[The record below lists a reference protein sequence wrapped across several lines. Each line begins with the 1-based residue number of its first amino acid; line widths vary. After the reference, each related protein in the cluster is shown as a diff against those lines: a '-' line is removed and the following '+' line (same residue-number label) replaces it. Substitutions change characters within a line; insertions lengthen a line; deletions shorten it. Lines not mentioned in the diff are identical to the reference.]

1 MMSRI
6 GNAFNWASFIAEL
19 EASPAARQAVAAL
32 RPGSLGVIAYAQGI
46 CRCIESRIAC
56 LAALDALSEKEIR

>member
-1 MMSRI
+1 MKRI
-6 GNAFNWASFIAEL
+6 NEAFDWAPFIAEL

-32 RPGSLGVIAYAQGI
+32 QPGILGVIAHAQEI

-56 LAALDALSEKEIR
+56 IAVLDALSEKETR